1 MDGEVLGVKAL
12 GGVKAAGE
20 EIGAVITAIMALLVA
35 KDGAMARAG
44 AKAGLDGAKAVVTGI
59 TGKEKVTALVVAKD
73 RLRALQSMLLRRY
86 RSPCKDFRRRS

>member
-1 MDGEVLGVKAL
+1 MVFGAKAL

-35 KDGAMARAG
+35 KDRARAG
-44 AKAGLDGAKAVVTGI
+44 AAAGLGGAKAVVTGI